1 MNDRNCKYAALS
13 ATILL
18 RKKQNHTKK
27 RIDIASVLWYNS
39 IRLWKI
45 PGEMSER
52 FKELVLKT
60 SDTAMCR
67 GFESHSLRHF
77 SFPGANSFD
86 LEWYPR
92 GRRGSPAKGVG
103 V

>member
-39 IRLWKI
+39 NRLWKI

-77 SFPGANSFD
+77 LSPEQRIRPGVV
-86 LEWYPR
+86 PKR
-92 GRRGSPAKGVG
+92 PKGLPC
-103 V
+103 